1 MKRKLL
7 MTIAFIMSINFY
19 SFSLSKGLQGPEAK
33 NYKPWRDSKPSATN
47 IIVSRPN
54 TITGPEAKNKRLSKL
69 ELNTYPVKFVKRRR
83 IKSFR
88 AKNHRSFAK

>member
-7 MTIAFIMSINFY
+7 ITIAFIFSINFY
-19 SFSLSKGLQGPEAK
+19 SFSQSKGMQGPEAK

-54 TITGPEAKNKRLSKL
+54 TITGPEAKNKRADKL
-69 ELNTYPVKFVKRRR
+69 ELETYPVRFAKRRNF
-83 IKSFR
+83 KGFR
-88 AKNHRSFAK
+88 PKNQRLFSK